1 VAAERVA
8 ILHDW
13 LVTWGGAERVL
24 EQMLACYPGADVFCV
39 VEDLDAERRSV
50 LDGRRLHT
58 SFIQRLPRAK
68 RAYWHYAGLMPL
80 AIEQFD
86 LRGYDLVLSSSHAV
100 ALGAITGPD
109 QLHVSFLHSPM
120 RFVWDLQPLY
130 LESFGFATGPKSL
143 AARLL
148 FHYLR
153 NWDRGAA
160 NGVDRMLTCSAFAAR
175 RIAKVH
181 RRAAAVVHPPV
192 DVERFALSKSREREH
207 EREPYFLTG
216 SRMNPFKRIDVVVEA
231 FRALPDQRLLV
242 LGDGPD
248 LPKVRALAG
257 PNVELLGHVS
267 DDEVRRRMQGASA
280 FVHAATED
288 FGIAMGEAQ
297 ACGTPVVALG
307 AGGACE
313 IVRDAAHDPA
323 PTGVLFDEPS
333 PAGVRRGVERF
344 LAQRERFDPQV
355 CRENALRFSQQRFRE
370 ELLEQVEIARRD
382 FADGVRTT

>member
-1 VAAERVA
+1 MAAERVA

-24 EQMLACYPGADVFCV
+24 EQMLACYPDADVFCI
-39 VEDLDAERRSV
+39 VEDLDAERRGV
-50 LDGRRLHT
+50 LDGRRVHT

-80 AIEQFD
+80 AVEQFD

-100 ALGAITGPD
+100 ALGAIAGPD

-120 RFVWDLQPLY
+120 RFAWDLQPLY

-153 NWDRGAA
+153 SWDRGAA

-181 RRAAAVVHPPV
+181 RRSAAVVHPPV
-192 DVERFALSKSREREH
+192 DVERFAPSESH
-207 EREPYFLTG
+207 EREPYFLAG
-216 SRMNPFKRIDVVVEA
+216 SRMNPFKRIDLVVEA
-231 FRALPDQRLLV
+231 FRALPGQRLLV

-248 LPKVRALAG
+248 LPKIRALAG

-267 DDEVRRRMQGASA
+267 DAEVRRRMQGASA
-280 FVHAATED
+280 FVHAAVED

-297 ACGTPVVALG
+297 ACGTPVIALG
-307 AGGACE
+307 GGGACE
-313 IVRDAAHDPA
+313 IVKDA
-323 PTGVLFDEPS
+323 TGVLFGEQS
-333 PAGVRRGVERF
+333 AAGVREGVERF
-344 LAQRERFDPQV
+344 LAQRERFDPRA
-355 CRENALRFSQQRFRE
+355 CRENALRFSEQRFRD
-370 ELLEQVEIARRD
+370 ELREQVELARRD
-382 FADGVRTT
+382 FAAGVRTT

>member
-1 VAAERVA
+1 VPAERVA

-24 EQMLACYPGADVFCV
+24 EQMLACYPGADVFCI

-50 LDGRRLHT
+50 LDGRRVHT

-68 RAYWHYAGLMPL
+68 RSYWHYAGLMPL
-80 AIEQFD
+80 AVEQFD
-86 LRGYDLVLSSSHAV
+86 LRSYDLVLSSSHAV

-120 RFVWDLQPLY
+120 RFAWDLQPLY
-130 LESFGFATGPKSL
+130 LESFGFASGPKSL

-148 FHYLR
+148 LHYLR

-160 NGVDRMLTCSAFAAR
+160 NGVDRMLTCSDFAAR

-181 RRAAAVVHPPV
+181 RRSAAVVHPPV
-192 DVERFALSKSREREH
+192 DVERFTLSESRDS
-207 EREPYFLTG
+207 YFLTG

-248 LPKVRALAG
+248 LPKIRRLAG
-257 PNVELLGHVS
+257 ANVELLGHVS
-267 DDEVRRRMQGASA
+267 DAEVRRRMQGASA

-297 ACGTPVVALG
+297 ACGTPVIALG

-313 IVRDAAHDPA
+313 IVRDAAHNPA
-323 PTGVLFDEPS
+323 PTGVLFDGQS

-344 LAQRERFDPQV
+344 LQQRERFDPRA
-355 CRENALRFSQQRFRE
+355 CRENALRFSEQRFRE
-370 ELLEQVEIARRD
+370 KLLEQVEIARRD
-382 FADGVRTT
+382 FAAGVRTT